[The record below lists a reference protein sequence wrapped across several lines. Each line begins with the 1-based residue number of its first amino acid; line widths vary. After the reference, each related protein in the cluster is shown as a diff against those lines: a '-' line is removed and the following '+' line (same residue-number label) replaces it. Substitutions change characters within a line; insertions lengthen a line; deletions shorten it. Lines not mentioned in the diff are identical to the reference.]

1 MKPNTNSTEF
11 IDRAAMIWHEWKR
24 DDFRSYEPRSSRAAD
39 AKRLW
44 AIVYSADW
52 KGSAGQKMERLLTL
66 LPRAI
71 ETAARSPLFN
81 ARTTLWSVLRSPEGL
96 ERLAGGIVP
105 AESGRGWES
114 GIYDEQVIRLR
125 LDEDTVAYVRAE
137 AENQGLSCSALVM
150 RIIEL
155 WLASSAAD

>member
-1 MKPNTNSTEF
+1 MNDTTEY
-11 IDRAAMIWHEWKR
+11 IDRAALIWAEMKR
-24 DDFRSYEPRSSRAAD
+24 DDFRSYEPRSSKLSD
-39 AKRLW
+39 QKKLW

-52 KGSAGQKMERLLTL
+52 HGTASQKMERLLTL

-105 AESGRGWES
+105 GEGGRGWEC
-114 GIYDEQVIRLR
+114 GRYDEQVIRLKM
-125 LDEDTVAYVRAE
+125 DEDTIAFIRAE
-137 AENQGLSCSALVM
+137 ANNHGLSCSALVAL
-150 RIIEL
+150 IIER
-155 WLASSAAD
+155 WLEQ